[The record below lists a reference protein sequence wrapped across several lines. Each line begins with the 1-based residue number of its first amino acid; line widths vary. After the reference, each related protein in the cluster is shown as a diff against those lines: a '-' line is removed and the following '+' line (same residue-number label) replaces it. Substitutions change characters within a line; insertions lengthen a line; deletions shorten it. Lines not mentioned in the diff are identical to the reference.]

1 MQEYD
6 ESFFRAKANKRAGI
20 TWLALIFIAT
30 IYYGIKTKN
39 GEIARGYFIAFT
51 VVGWVTYITGYI
63 VSMIKGKAAKEYKWV
78 LGICYLLFYAVIA
91 WTALDKISYIFILP
105 LLSILIL
112 YKDPKFI
119 KMIMWFTLF
128 VLISSNIYKG
138 VAKGMMDFVASEEC
152 ALQFAIVLCCFACC
166 SSIRIMS
173 SLSSF
178 AIVLCCFACTNMAI
192 RHLVE
197 SDGALTGSIES
208 ELAQVVQTVEQVKDA
223 SNSIVDGVTVVR
235 ELADE
240 NKQGA
245 NNVVK
250 DMGTLAKNNGIL
262 NDKTVSSI
270 EMTKVIDTQVK
281 DVSDLME
288 EFSKLIEKSVE
299 HADLSA
305 DELTEVVE
313 ITNRM
318 SALSS
323 KIETILET
331 FKKEFEN
338 VKQETSTIEGIT
350 SQTNL
355 LALNASIEAARAGEA
370 GKGFAVVADQI
381 RSLSSG
387 TQDSSNSIMEA
398 LSHLEATS
406 DEMLQSITETVEL
419 IQLNIE
425 KVSTVNKS
433 VSDITS
439 DATSLGDNIKVVD
452 SAVKQVENSNE
463 TLTANMNQVGEIMQ
477 IMTESINN
485 AEQTT
490 KTMLSKYEA
499 SAKSATDIESVV
511 GELMEELGI
520 GGFMNVSDIKSGM
533 KFRMVIEDQTNAKE
547 EYTGEVVDR
556 KDNNVYI
563 NINNRAA
570 FDDKRR
576 NLKCSFNAVVDN
588 VLYCWNGIAIHNVKA
603 GEKGQFKLTIDTN
616 PQVYNR
622 RKYPRMPLDNKCTIS
637 VDGTD
642 ITYYGHMV
650 NISANGF
657 AFSVN
662 DSSFENMKGKNIV
675 IEIDN
680 FDVIKDKE
688 IQGCI
693 IRCSND
699 EGNYIVGCRM
709 PEDSNEIKDYVNKN
723 YSE

>member
-152 ALQFAIVLCCFACC
+152 ALQ
-166 SSIRIMS
+166 
-173 SLSSF
+173 F

-406 DEMLQSITETVEL
+406 DEMLESITETVEL

-520 GGFMNVSDIKSGM
+520 GGFMNVSDIKSGK

>member
-152 ALQFAIVLCCFACC
+152 ALQFAIVLCCFAC
-166 SSIRIMS
+166 
-173 SLSSF
+173 
-178 AIVLCCFACTNMAI
+178 TNMAI

-288 EFSKLIEKSVE
+288 EFSKLIEKSVK

-387 TQDSSNSIMEA
+387 TQESSNSIMEA

-406 DEMLQSITETVEL
+406 DEMLESITETVEL

-439 DATSLGDNIKVVD
+439 DATSLGDNIKIVD

-463 TLTANMNQVGEIMQ
+463 TLTSNMNQVGEIMQ

-533 KFRMVIEDQTNAKE
+533 KFRMVIEGQTNARE

-588 VLYCWNGIAIHNVKA
+588 VLYCWNDIAIHNVKA

-662 DSSFENMKGKNIV
+662 DSSFETMKGQNIV

>member
-152 ALQFAIVLCCFACC
+152 ALQ
-166 SSIRIMS
+166 
-173 SLSSF
+173 F

-533 KFRMVIEDQTNAKE
+533 KFRMVIEEQTNAKE

>member
-63 VSMIKGKAAKEYKWV
+63 VSIIKGKAAKEYKWV

-152 ALQFAIVLCCFACC
+152 ALQ
-166 SSIRIMS
+166 
-173 SLSSF
+173 F

>member
-152 ALQFAIVLCCFACC
+152 ALQ
-166 SSIRIMS
+166 
-173 SLSSF
+173 F

-406 DEMLQSITETVEL
+406 DEMLESITETVEL

-439 DATSLGDNIKVVD
+439 DATSLGDNIKIVD

-533 KFRMVIEDQTNAKE
+533 KFRMVIEGQTNARE

-588 VLYCWNGIAIHNVKA
+588 VLYCWNDIAIHNVKA

-662 DSSFENMKGKNIV
+662 DSSFETMKGQNIV

>member
-152 ALQFAIVLCCFACC
+152 ALQ
-166 SSIRIMS
+166 
-173 SLSSF
+173 F

-463 TLTANMNQVGEIMQ
+463 TLTANMNQVDEIMQ

-603 GEKGQFKLTIDTN
+603 GEKGQFKLAIDTN

>member
-39 GEIARGYFIAFT
+39 GEIAREYFIAFT

-152 ALQFAIVLCCFACC
+152 ALQ
-166 SSIRIMS
+166 
-173 SLSSF
+173 F

-406 DEMLQSITETVEL
+406 DEMLESITETVEL

-439 DATSLGDNIKVVD
+439 DATSLGDNIKIVD

-477 IMTESINN
+477 IMTDSINN

-499 SAKSATDIESVV
+499 SARSATDIESVV

-533 KFRMVIEDQTNAKE
+533 KFRMVIEGQTNARE

-563 NINNRAA
+563 NINNRAT

-588 VLYCWNGIAIHNVKA
+588 VLYCWNDIAIHNVKA

-662 DSSFENMKGKNIV
+662 DSSFETMKGQNIV

>member
-152 ALQFAIVLCCFACC
+152 ALQ
-166 SSIRIMS
+166 
-173 SLSSF
+173 F

-533 KFRMVIEDQTNAKE
+533 KFRMVIEYQTNAKE

>member
-152 ALQFAIVLCCFACC
+152 ALQ
-166 SSIRIMS
+166 
-173 SLSSF
+173 F

-603 GEKGQFKLTIDTN
+603 GEKGQIKLSIDTN

>member
-39 GEIARGYFIAFT
+39 GEIASGYFIAFT

-152 ALQFAIVLCCFACC
+152 ALQ
-166 SSIRIMS
+166 
-173 SLSSF
+173 F

-406 DEMLQSITETVEL
+406 DEMLESITETVEL

-499 SAKSATDIESVV
+499 SARSATDIESVV

-533 KFRMVIEDQTNAKE
+533 KFRMVIEGQTNARE

-563 NINNRAA
+563 NINNRAT

-588 VLYCWNGIAIHNVKA
+588 VLYCWNDIAIHNVKA

-662 DSSFENMKGKNIV
+662 DSSFETMKGQNIV

>member
-39 GEIARGYFIAFT
+39 GEIARGCFIAFT

-152 ALQFAIVLCCFACC
+152 ALQ
-166 SSIRIMS
+166 
-173 SLSSF
+173 F

>member
-152 ALQFAIVLCCFACC
+152 ALQFAIVLCCFAC
-166 SSIRIMS
+166 
-173 SLSSF
+173 
-178 AIVLCCFACTNMAI
+178 TNMAI

-288 EFSKLIEKSVE
+288 EFSKLIEKSVK

-662 DSSFENMKGKNIV
+662 DSSFETMKGQNIV

>member
-152 ALQFAIVLCCFACC
+152 ALQFAIVLCCFAC
-166 SSIRIMS
+166 
-173 SLSSF
+173 
-178 AIVLCCFACTNMAI
+178 TNMAI

-323 KIETILET
+323 KIETIFET

>member
-152 ALQFAIVLCCFACC
+152 ALQFAIVLCCFAC
-166 SSIRIMS
+166 
-173 SLSSF
+173 
-178 AIVLCCFACTNMAI
+178 TNMAI

-250 DMGTLAKNNGIL
+250 DMGTLAKNNDIL

-288 EFSKLIEKSVE
+288 KFSKLIEKSVE

-406 DEMLQSITETVEL
+406 DEMLESITETVEL

-499 SAKSATDIESVV
+499 SARSATDIESVV

-533 KFRMVIEDQTNAKE
+533 KFRMVIEGQTNARE

-563 NINNRAA
+563 NINNRAT

-588 VLYCWNGIAIHNVKA
+588 VLYCWNDIAIHNVKA

>member
-152 ALQFAIVLCCFACC
+152 ALQ
-166 SSIRIMS
+166 
-173 SLSSF
+173 F

-533 KFRMVIEDQTNAKE
+533 KFRMVIDDQTNAKE

>member
-152 ALQFAIVLCCFACC
+152 ALQFAIVLCCFAC
-166 SSIRIMS
+166 
-173 SLSSF
+173 
-178 AIVLCCFACTNMAI
+178 TNMAI

-250 DMGTLAKNNGIL
+250 DMGTLAKNNDIL

-305 DELTEVVE
+305 DELTEVVD

-318 SALSS
+318 SVLSS

-406 DEMLQSITETVEL
+406 DEMLESITETVEL

-499 SAKSATDIESVV
+499 SARSATDIESVV

-533 KFRMVIEDQTNAKE
+533 KFRMVIEGQTNARE

-588 VLYCWNGIAIHNVKA
+588 VLYCWNDIAIHNVKA

-662 DSSFENMKGKNIV
+662 DSSFETMKGQNIV

>member
-152 ALQFAIVLCCFACC
+152 ALQ
-166 SSIRIMS
+166 
-173 SLSSF
+173 F

-556 KDNNVYI
+556 RDNNVYI

>member
-152 ALQFAIVLCCFACC
+152 ALQFAIVLCCFAC
-166 SSIRIMS
+166 
-173 SLSSF
+173 
-178 AIVLCCFACTNMAI
+178 TNMAI

-305 DELTEVVE
+305 DELTEVVD

-318 SALSS
+318 SVLSS

-406 DEMLQSITETVEL
+406 DEMLESITETVEL

-439 DATSLGDNIKVVD
+439 DATSLGDNIKIVD

-499 SAKSATDIESVV
+499 SARSATDIESVV

-533 KFRMVIEDQTNAKE
+533 KFRMVIEGQTNARE

-588 VLYCWNGIAIHNVKA
+588 VLYCWNDIAIHNVKA

>member
-152 ALQFAIVLCCFACC
+152 ALQFAIVLCCFAC
-166 SSIRIMS
+166 
-173 SLSSF
+173 
-178 AIVLCCFACTNMAI
+178 TNMAI

-305 DELTEVVE
+305 DELTEVVD

-318 SALSS
+318 SVLSS

-406 DEMLQSITETVEL
+406 DEMLESITETVEL

-499 SAKSATDIESVV
+499 SARSATDIESVV

-533 KFRMVIEDQTNAKE
+533 KFRMVIEGQTNARE
-547 EYTGEVVDR
+547 EYTGGVVDR

-588 VLYCWNGIAIHNVKA
+588 VLYCWNDIAIHNVKA

-662 DSSFENMKGKNIV
+662 DSSFETMKGQNIV

>member
-152 ALQFAIVLCCFACC
+152 ALQ
-166 SSIRIMS
+166 
-173 SLSSF
+173 F

-406 DEMLQSITETVEL
+406 DEMLQSITETVDL

-699 EGNYIVGCRM
+699 DGNYIVGCRM

>member
-30 IYYGIKTKN
+30 VYYGIKTKN

-63 VSMIKGKAAKEYKWV
+63 VSIIKGKAAKEYKWV

-152 ALQFAIVLCCFACC
+152 ALQFAIVLCCFAC
-166 SSIRIMS
+166 
-173 SLSSF
+173 
-178 AIVLCCFACTNMAI
+178 TNMAI

-250 DMGTLAKNNGIL
+250 DMGTLAKNNDIL

-305 DELTEVVE
+305 DELTEVVD

-318 SALSS
+318 SVLSS

-406 DEMLQSITETVEL
+406 DEMLESITETVEL

-439 DATSLGDNIKVVD
+439 DATSLGDNIKIVD

-477 IMTESINN
+477 IMTDSINN

-499 SAKSATDIESVV
+499 SARSATDIESVV

-533 KFRMVIEDQTNAKE
+533 KFRMVIEGQTNARE

-563 NINNRAA
+563 NINNRAT

-588 VLYCWNGIAIHNVKA
+588 VLYCWNDIAIHNVKA

>member
-152 ALQFAIVLCCFACC
+152 ALQ
-166 SSIRIMS
+166 
-173 SLSSF
+173 F

-338 VKQETSTIEGIT
+338 VKQETSTVEGIT

>member
-152 ALQFAIVLCCFACC
+152 ALQ
-166 SSIRIMS
+166 
-173 SLSSF
+173 F

-406 DEMLQSITETVEL
+406 DEMLESITETVEL

-485 AEQTT
+485 AERTT

>member
-152 ALQFAIVLCCFACC
+152 ALQ
-166 SSIRIMS
+166 
-173 SLSSF
+173 F

-688 IQGCI
+688 IHGCI

>member
-30 IYYGIKTKN
+30 INYGIKTKN

-152 ALQFAIVLCCFACC
+152 ALQ
-166 SSIRIMS
+166 
-173 SLSSF
+173 F

-709 PEDSNEIKDYVNKN
+709 PDDSNEIKDYVNKN

>member
-152 ALQFAIVLCCFACC
+152 ALQFAIVLCCFAC
-166 SSIRIMS
+166 
-173 SLSSF
+173 
-178 AIVLCCFACTNMAI
+178 TNMAI

-250 DMGTLAKNNGIL
+250 DMGTLAKNNDIL

-305 DELTEVVE
+305 DELTEVVD

-318 SALSS
+318 SVLSS

-406 DEMLQSITETVEL
+406 DEMLESITETVEL

-680 FDVIKDKE
+680 FDVINDKE

>member
-152 ALQFAIVLCCFACC
+152 ALQFAIVLCCFAC
-166 SSIRIMS
+166 
-173 SLSSF
+173 
-178 AIVLCCFACTNMAI
+178 TNMAI

-197 SDGALTGSIES
+197 SDGALTWSIES

>member
-152 ALQFAIVLCCFACC
+152 ALQ
-166 SSIRIMS
+166 
-173 SLSSF
+173 F

-406 DEMLQSITETVEL
+406 DEMLESITETVEL

-439 DATSLGDNIKVVD
+439 DATSLGDNIKIVD

-499 SAKSATDIESVV
+499 SARSATDIESVV

-533 KFRMVIEDQTNAKE
+533 KFRMVIEGQTNARE

-588 VLYCWNGIAIHNVKA
+588 VLYCWNDIAIHNVKA

-662 DSSFENMKGKNIV
+662 DSSFETMKGQNIV

>member
-152 ALQFAIVLCCFACC
+152 ALQFAIVLCCFAC
-166 SSIRIMS
+166 
-173 SLSSF
+173 
-178 AIVLCCFACTNMAI
+178 TNMAI

-305 DELTEVVE
+305 DELTEVVD

-318 SALSS
+318 SVLSS

-387 TQDSSNSIMEA
+387 TQESSNSIMEA

-406 DEMLQSITETVEL
+406 DEMLESITETVEL

-499 SAKSATDIESVV
+499 SARSATDIESVV

-533 KFRMVIEDQTNAKE
+533 KFRMVIEGQTNARE

>member
-1 MQEYD
+1 MKVLKFGGTSVGSVDSILSVKKIVEAI
-6 ESFFRAKANKRAGI
+6 EEPVIVVVSALGGI
-20 TWLALIFIAT
+20 TDKLLKTASMAT
-30 IYYGIKTKN
+30 NGDVAYEREFSEIVTRHLDVIQGVIPDKTKRI
-39 GEIARGYFIAFT
+39 EVQKQVMALLD
-51 VVGWVTYITGYI
+51 
-63 VSMIKGKAAKEYKWV
+63 E
-78 LGICYLLFYAVIA
+78 LG
-91 WTALDKISYIFILP
+91 
-105 LLSILIL
+105 
-112 YKDPKFI
+112 
-119 KMIMWFTLF
+119 
-128 VLISSNIYKG
+128 NIYKG

-152 ALQFAIVLCCFACC
+152 ALQ
-166 SSIRIMS
+166 
-173 SLSSF
+173 F

>member
-152 ALQFAIVLCCFACC
+152 ALQ
-166 SSIRIMS
+166 
-173 SLSSF
+173 F

-622 RKYPRMPLDNKCTIS
+622 RKYPRMPLDNKCKIS

-709 PEDSNEIKDYVNKN
+709 PDDSNEIKDYVNKN

>member
-152 ALQFAIVLCCFACC
+152 ALQ
-166 SSIRIMS
+166 
-173 SLSSF
+173 F

-511 GELMEELGI
+511 GELIEELGI

-709 PEDSNEIKDYVNKN
+709 PDDSNEIKDYVNKN

>member
-30 IYYGIKTKN
+30 VYYGIKTKN

-152 ALQFAIVLCCFACC
+152 ALQ
-166 SSIRIMS
+166 
-173 SLSSF
+173 F

-406 DEMLQSITETVEL
+406 DEMLESITETVEL

-499 SAKSATDIESVV
+499 SARSATDIESVV

-533 KFRMVIEDQTNAKE
+533 KFRMVIEGQTNARE

-563 NINNRAA
+563 NINNRAT

-588 VLYCWNGIAIHNVKA
+588 VLYCWNDIAIHNVKA

>member
-1 MQEYD
+1 MFGKKTANGYSEEKDLQLLMQAMDGVIGGNYEDIDTSAFQNPAYGEKFNELMHAYKRSNNNFVMRLNQAMGSIGD
-6 ESFFRAKANKRAGI
+6 NSYVKKTLDQVQSQTESIRDMENASRDMETSINNISEAMSHIREN
-20 TWLALIFIAT
+20 THDVIAT
-30 IYYGIKTKN
+30 ADSSTENMNNSIQVVNESSEKIQAINEQVQEFQGKIDKI
-39 GEIARGYFIAFT
+39 GEIVD
-51 VVGWVTYITGYI
+51 VV
-63 VSMIKGKAAKEYKWV
+63 KK
-78 LGICYLLFYAVIA
+78 
-91 WTALDKISYIFILP
+91 
-105 LLSILIL
+105 
-112 YKDPKFI
+112 
-119 KMIMWFTLF
+119 
-128 VLISSNIYKG
+128 
-138 VAKGMMDFVASEEC
+138 VAS
-152 ALQFAIVLCCFACC
+152 Q
-166 SSIRIMS
+166 S
-173 SLSSF
+173 
-178 AIVLCCFACTNMAI
+178 
-192 RHLVE
+192 
-197 SDGALTGSIES
+197 
-208 ELAQVVQTVEQVKDA
+208 
-223 SNSIVDGVTVVR
+223 
-235 ELADE
+235 
-240 NKQGA
+240 
-245 NNVVK
+245 
-250 DMGTLAKNNGIL
+250 
-262 NDKTVSSI
+262 
-270 EMTKVIDTQVK
+270 
-281 DVSDLME
+281 
-288 EFSKLIEKSVE
+288 
-299 HADLSA
+299 
-305 DELTEVVE
+305 
-313 ITNRM
+313 
-318 SALSS
+318 
-323 KIETILET
+323 
-331 FKKEFEN
+331 
-338 VKQETSTIEGIT
+338 
-350 SQTNL
+350 NL

-709 PEDSNEIKDYVNKN
+709 PDDSNEIKDYVNKN

>member
-78 LGICYLLFYAVIA
+78 LGICYLIFYAVIA

-152 ALQFAIVLCCFACC
+152 ALQ
-166 SSIRIMS
+166 
-173 SLSSF
+173 F

>member
-152 ALQFAIVLCCFACC
+152 ALQ
-166 SSIRIMS
+166 
-173 SLSSF
+173 F

-499 SAKSATDIESVV
+499 SAKSATDIKSVV